1 MTRQFLGLALAIAAG
16 ATGLAVGQH
25 APKDKASD
33 KRKFRPPVLEQVM
46 KDKLNGKQGKILVL
60 ELGAGPGSKSR
71 PHRHP
76 GPVIGYVL
84 DGELEVAVGEDG
96 PVKLYKKGEAWY
108 EPARALH
115 RVNDNPS
122 KTKPARFLAFM
133 LMTTEDKSLVLPAKI
148 AGESPPPAQAQS
160 APTQPAEENT
170 PAGKVKIRRVL
181 EQVMTDKI
189 NGKQGKILVSELEKA
204 PDSGS
209 KPHRHPGPVVGYV
222 LEGELEVA
230 VDDGPVKVYKK
241 GEAWYEPA
249 RALHRV
255 SRNPSKDKPA
265 RFLAFMLMTTEDK
278 QLVLPAKE

>member
-1 MTRQFLGLALAIAAG
+1 MKKIVLCLTLGIAVGAAG
-16 ATGLAVGQH
+16 LVVGQPPH
-25 APKDKASD
+25 KGKEAGKG
-33 KRKFRPPVLEQVM
+33 KRRPPVLEQVM

-60 ELGAGPGSKSR
+60 ELTAPPGSKNQ

-76 GPVIGYVL
+76 GPVVGYVL
-84 DGELEVAVGEDG
+84 DGELEVAIDDG
-96 PVKLYKKGEAWY
+96 PVKVYKKGEAWY

-133 LMTTEDKSLVLPAKI
+133 LMNTEDKSIVLPAKS
-148 AGESPPPAQAQS
+148 AGNGTAQTQV
-160 APTQPAEENT
+160 QPASVPAVDKNT
-170 PAGKVKIRRVL
+170 PAGKVKLRRVL
-181 EQVMTDKI
+181 EQAMADKF
-189 NGKQGKILVSELEKA
+189 NGKQGKILVSEIEKA

-209 KPHRHPGPVVGYV
+209 EPHRHPGPVVGYV
-222 LEGELEVA
+222 LDGELEVA
-230 VDDGPVKVYKK
+230 IDDGPVKVYKK

-278 QLVLPAKE
+278 QIVLPAKE